1 MDSTKKSALSEFSR
15 RAMQRLQD
23 KKIPKY
29 RLLHIPSLDT
39 DIKIRNL
46 TFEEIKECVDIEDS
60 DRADKYSVYLSVV
73 DPDLRKTAIE
83 VMEAEAEL
91 PADQRSLKEPLDIVN
106 IFEMGELTDIA
117 MQVMEVSGVVNT
129 MKVTVVE
136 QLKN

>member
-39 DIKIRNL
+39 DIKIRSL
-46 TFEEIKECVDIEDS
+46 TYEEIRECTEIEDS

-73 DPDLRKTAIE
+73 EPDLRKTAKE

-91 PADQRSLKEPLDIVN
+91 PADQRSLKEALDIVS
-106 IFEMGELTDIA
+106 IFEMSEQTDIA
-117 MQVMEVSGVVNT
+117 LQIMELSGVMNT
-129 MKVTVVE
+129 PKVTVVE